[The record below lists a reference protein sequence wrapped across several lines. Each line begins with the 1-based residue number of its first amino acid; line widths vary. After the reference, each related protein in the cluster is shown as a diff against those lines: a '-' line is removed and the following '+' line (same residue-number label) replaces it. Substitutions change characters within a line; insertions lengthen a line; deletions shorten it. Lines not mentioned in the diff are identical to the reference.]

1 MIRKL
6 VMTRRGVPIT
16 LILVLAVGLAACGD
30 DDDAELS
37 IDPQQLEQAIQ
48 ETANIPG
55 SEPEDLDVECEL
67 RDGDGIEDPWDC
79 VVEANPPLTRAE
91 QDRFRVAGPE
101 GRGYRVEMIA
111 WITPFNDPDVAA
123 GSFAAVQVG
132 GDGVFEGG
140 GATGAVGC
148 CIEGEAFD

>member
-1 MIRKL
+1 
-6 VMTRRGVPIT
+6 MTRRAVPIA
-16 LILVLAVGLAACGD
+16 LILGLAVGLVACGD
-30 DDDAELS
+30 GDDIEAS
-37 IDPQQLEQAIQ
+37 IDPPQLEQAIQ

-79 VVEANPPLTRAE
+79 VVEANAPLTEAE
-91 QDRFRVAGPE
+91 QERFRVTGPE
-101 GRGYRVEMIA
+101 GRGYRVEMTA
-111 WITPFNDPDVAA
+111 WITPFKNPDVAA

-148 CIEGEAFD
+148 CIEDEAFD